1 MPLVDPV
8 FQHASDSVPT
18 GAGQT
23 GAIGGGFFSG
33 GWDDFSAGAFR
44 SWGGFAGGPGW
55 GARYSR
61 TCSGTTWAL
70 GGYAGAGA
78 GVFLTNAE
86 NVSDLSGPFSNFAFS
101 AAFGPIGGWFQLS
114 WGKNSKGESIF
125 VTTYNGP
132 FDIPTS
138 LGIGASL
145 SMYPTNTWTA
155 GGK

>member
-1 MPLVDPV
+1 
-8 FQHASDSVPT
+8 
-18 GAGQT
+18 
-23 GAIGGGFFSG
+23 
-33 GWDDFSAGAFR
+33 
-44 SWGGFAGGPGW
+44 
-55 GARYSR
+55 
-61 TCSGTTWAL
+61 L